1 MLNFQLSCK
10 RIFLSLFD
18 APHFELRRRFGSFSF
33 LAWELFDFPFFLFS
47 YYDNGMHEFL
57 YENILN
63 INKINISGT
72 VTTNKA
78 KKNFFVSDEKWG
90 TTDEKKNYSRKNL
103 INISFLLCL
112 TMCHNWVFTDVKA
125 NDLIIIKSR
134 GFFLFWYI
142 FGPYTTSSSS
152 LPSYIHLTWL
162 TCFSFASFRFDSGLP
177 FTLIFLPSSDYH
189 LGTNMNE
196 TWA

>member
-78 KKNFFVSDEKWG
+78 KKKFSSYLMKNEARQTKKKLFSQESDKYFFF
-90 TTDEKKNYSRKNL
+90 
-103 INISFLLCL
+103 I
-112 TMCHNWVFTDVKA
+112 VFDYVPQ
-125 NDLIIIKSR
+125 L
-134 GFFLFWYI
+134 
-142 FGPYTTSSSS
+142 S
-152 LPSYIHLTWL
+152 LY
-162 TCFSFASFRFDSGLP
+162 
-177 FTLIFLPSSDYH
+177 
-189 LGTNMNE
+189 
-196 TWA
+196 